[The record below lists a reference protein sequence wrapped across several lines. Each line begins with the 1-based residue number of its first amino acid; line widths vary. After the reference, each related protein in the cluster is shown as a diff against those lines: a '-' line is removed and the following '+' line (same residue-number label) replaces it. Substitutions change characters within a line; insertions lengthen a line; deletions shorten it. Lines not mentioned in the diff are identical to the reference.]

1 MMMTMT
7 TTVTMMMIGKAT
19 MTRANQSSNG
29 NNGGNIYWPLR
40 AALAGGGLFASLLGA
55 HLLAQQPPPAWEQAE
70 VDAPVAEVVV
80 PTVPTAPSRTV
91 ELNLPP
97 IPTVASPRVA
107 DVQGQEG
114 GQVSGGGG
122 DNTAVALPPPLNL
135 NLAPIPTL
143 APLPPPP
150 PAPAPQ
156 AVVTQSQSSQ

>member
-1 MMMTMT
+1 
-7 TTVTMMMIGKAT
+7 
-19 MTRANQSSNG
+19 MTRANQSNQ
-29 NNGGNIYWPLR
+29 GGNIYWPLR

-55 HLLAQQPPPAWEQAE
+55 HLLAQKPLPAWEQAE

-80 PTVPTAPSRTV
+80 PTLPTVATVPTAPSQMV

-114 GQVSGGGG
+114 GQVSGGG